1 MNFVTCSIIM
11 IYNLVRFR
19 IFEQV
24 GYYMTAIGKNI
35 KKLRKSKNL
44 TQEEFGKLFGIVKS
58 TVSMYESGKSTPDD
72 ELKKKIANY
81 FDVTLDYLMGVSNIK
96 NPYKEENSL
105 NYIKLDVKDLPEE
118 AIKQI
123 EEYIEFIKQ
132 KYDID
137 KTSKNNKE

>member
-1 MNFVTCSIIM
+1 
-11 IYNLVRFR
+11 
-19 IFEQV
+19 
-24 GYYMTAIGKNI
+24 MTAIGKNI